1 MQKLKIYYKQY
12 WKQEP
17 TSATSLAIYNAYC
30 SAVST
35 VYRLRHLKKLNRTKE
50 LLSKFSIINKEKRRR
65 AFVFANGPSLKDID
79 LAKIRSLQDQGN
91 HDVIALNSFLSKSGD
106 EIKPNYAIFAD
117 SIHFDNA
124 SKIQSP
130 RDQYLKDIEYCRRN
144 SITTLIP
151 AEFYENIPLDTKL
164 AFCTIGNIYNRNVYT
179 ICRPVGFYRL
189 TALYALVLAKQ
200 LNYDRIYIAGF
211 DNSYFKNFE
220 VNEEGKCTL
229 KHIHYYDKNDAIT
242 TVTPLANSTAEV
254 FYDIYKHFYFIQ
266 KITKDDCRFINVA
279 KETYISTIPIDHTL
293 DIYKASTKIEF

>member
-1 MQKLKIYYKQY
+1 MQRLKTLYKKY

-35 VYRLRHLKKLNRTKE
+35 AYWLRHLNKLTKTKKS
-50 LLSKFSIINKEKRRR
+50 LSGLATTNEEQKRRV
-65 AFVFANGPSLKDID
+65 FVFANGPSLKDID
-79 LAKIRSLQDQGN
+79 LAKIRALQTQGN
-91 HDVIALNSFLSKSGD
+91 YDIIALNSFLSKSGE

-117 SIHFDNA
+117 SIHFDEANK
-124 SKIQSP
+124 SQKP
-130 RDQYLKDIEYCRRN
+130 RDQYLKDIEYCRKN
-144 SITTLIP
+144 SITTLVP
-151 AEFYENIPLDTKL
+151 AEFYENVPLDTKL
-164 AFCTIGNIYNRNVYT
+164 AFCTIGNIYNKNTYS

-220 VNEEGKCTL
+220 VSKKGECTL
-229 KHIHYYDKNDAIT
+229 KHIHYYDKKDATT

-266 KITKDDCRFINVA
+266 KITKDDYRFINVA

-293 DIYKASTKIEF
+293 DIYKENH

>member
-1 MQKLKIYYKQY
+1 MQKLKTLYKKY

-35 VYRLRHLKKLNRTKE
+35 AYRLRHLKILSKTKK
-50 LLSKFSIINKEKRRR
+50 LLSELATTNEEQKRRV
-65 AFVFANGPSLKDID
+65 FVFANGPSLKDID
-79 LAKIRSLQDQGN
+79 LSKIRALQNQGN
-91 HDVIALNSFLSKSGD
+91 HDVIALNSFLSKSGE

-117 SIHFDNA
+117 SIHFDDA
-124 SKIQSP
+124 SKTQRP
-130 RDQYLKDIEYCRRN
+130 RDQYLKDIEYCRKN
-144 SITTLIP
+144 SITTLVP
-151 AEFYENIPLDTKL
+151 AEFYENVPLDTKL
-164 AFCTIGNIYNRNVYT
+164 AFCTIGNIYNRNIDS

-220 VNEEGKCTL
+220 VSEEGKCTL
-229 KHIHYYDKNDAIT
+229 KHIHYYDKSDAIT
-242 TVTPLANSTAEV
+242 TVTPLANSTTEI

-266 KITKDDCRFINVA
+266 KITKDDYRFINVA

-293 DIYKASTKIEF
+293 DIYKATTKIER